1 MFGQCLLLSTGISA
15 VSTGVYATFTH
26 DKYDTRDRKE
36 EYITIF
42 SIILTIAFI
51 ILFIFKGNSDKLVKI
66 DMATTSVGDP
76 IMGGGK
82 PPF

>member
-1 MFGQCLLLSTGISA
+1 MFGQCLLLSTGIGT
-15 VSTGVYATFTH
+15 VSTGVYAAFTH
-26 DKYDTRDRKE
+26 DNYDIRDRKK

-42 SIILTIAFI
+42 CIILIISFL
-51 ILFIFKGNSDKLVKI
+51 ILFIFEGNSDKLVNI
-66 DMATTSVGDP
+66 DMTTTRVGDP